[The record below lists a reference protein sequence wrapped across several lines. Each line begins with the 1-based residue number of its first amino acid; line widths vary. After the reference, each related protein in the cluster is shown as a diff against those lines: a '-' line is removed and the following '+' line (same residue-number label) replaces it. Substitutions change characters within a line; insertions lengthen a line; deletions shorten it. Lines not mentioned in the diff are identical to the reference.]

1 MAEFMLVP
9 SARLLVPLGGLS
21 PAKAAPLSD
30 AALTP
35 YHAIKRSLPEL
46 VPGSIAVV
54 IGAGGLG
61 HVAVQLLET
70 LTPALVVVVD
80 TAGPKLTQALEL
92 GADDAVEP
100 ARAATLVRSLS
111 GGLGAELVLDFV
123 GSDETLALAVECGRV
138 RGAITV
144 VGLAGGTLP
153 FQFFGVPYE
162 CSVATTY
169 WGSAVELRE
178 VIALARAGR
187 IHVNVERF
195 PLEHALDAYARLRE
209 GDIDGRAVIVPNGP
223 DRDAN
228 GDGRR
233 S

>member
-1 MAEFMLVP
+1 
-9 SARLLVPLGGLS
+9 
-21 PAKAAPLSD
+21 
-30 AALTP
+30 
-35 YHAIKRSLPEL
+35 
-46 VPGSIAVV
+46 
-54 IGAGGLG
+54 
-61 HVAVQLLET
+61 
-70 LTPALVVVVD
+70 
-80 TAGPKLTQALEL
+80 
-92 GADDAVEP
+92 
-100 ARAATLVRSLS
+100 
-111 GGLGAELVLDFV
+111 VLDFV

-187 IHVNVERF
+187 IHVNVERV